1 MLCCLPRKLISC
13 GSLACVASVSVW
25 SREENGAGNA
35 LPFPSFIFLA
45 VVPFFLR
52 SQNRKLV
59 FLCTETAGN
68 ALATHASGSYIIYE
82 PMDHCRSHDP

>member
-25 SREENGAGNA
+25 FREENGAGNA
-35 LPFPSFIFLA
+35 LPSPSFIFWLL
-45 VVPFFLR
+45 FHFLR
-52 SQNRKLV
+52 SQNRKSV

-68 ALATHASGSYIIYE
+68 ALATQAGGSYIMHE
-82 PMDHCRSHDP
+82 PMDHCRSHDL